1 VRSYIDRLLEETR
14 REQKVRTLFGRV
26 RPIPDMQSRNA
37 NLRGFAERTAVNTP
51 LQGTAADLIKIAMIR
66 IDQRLRE
73 ENFATRMT
81 LQVHDELLF
90 DVPEKEVEQV
100 KQLVRHEM
108 ETVIK
113 LKVPVLVDC
122 GVGPNWRDLK

>member
-1 VRSYIDRLLEETR
+1 
-14 REQKVRTLFGRV
+14 VRTLFGRV

-66 IDQRLRE
+66 IAGRLGKE
-73 ENFATRMT
+73 KLEAKMT

-90 DVPEKEVEQV
+90 DVPEREVEQV

-108 ETVIK
+108 ETVIE
-113 LKVPVLVDC
+113 LKVPVVVDC

>member
-1 VRSYIDRLLEETR
+1 
-14 REQKVRTLFGRV
+14 
-26 RPIPDMQSRNA
+26 MQSRNA
-37 NLRGFAERTAVNTP
+37 NLRGFAERTAVNTAVA
-51 LQGTAADLIKIAMIR
+51 GHRADLIKIAMIR

-90 DVPEKEVEQV
+90 DVPEKEVEEV

-108 ETVIK
+108 E
-113 LKVPVLVDC
+113 
-122 GVGPNWRDLK
+122 R